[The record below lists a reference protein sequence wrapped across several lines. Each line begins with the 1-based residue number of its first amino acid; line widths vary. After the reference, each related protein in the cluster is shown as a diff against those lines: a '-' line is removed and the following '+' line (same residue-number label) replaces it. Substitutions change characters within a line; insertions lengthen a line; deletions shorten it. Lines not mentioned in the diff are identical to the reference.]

1 MRPVDEFDNP
11 TDYEKLSQ
19 KVGFYSQT
27 SVSIPTVSIAENL
40 LKLVKFAN
48 SIEAAE
54 AVMKVVRF
62 SRSPK
67 TNEEREAKKICCEA
81 SQLARQSFG
90 GGEL

>member
-1 MRPVDEFDNP
+1 MRPVDDFEILN
-11 TDYEKLSQ
+11 DYEKLSH

-67 TNEEREAKKICCEA
+67 TDEEREAKKICCEA
-81 SQLARQSFG
+81 SQLARQMFG
-90 GGEL
+90 GEW

>member
-1 MRPVDEFDNP
+1 MRPVDDFEILN
-11 TDYEKLSQ
+11 DYEKLSH

-67 TNEEREAKKICCEA
+67 TDEERKAKKICCEA

-90 GGEL
+90 GEE

>member
-1 MRPVDEFDNP
+1 MRPVDDFEILN
-11 TDYEKLSQ
+11 DYEKLSQ

-62 SRSPK
+62 SCSPK

-81 SQLARQSFG
+81 SQLARQML